1 MNDETSLRDETKK
14 DPETLEREINQT
26 RAEMNQTLDALERKL
41 TPGQLLDECLSFLG
55 KNTSEVAS
63 NLGNSIRENPV
74 PMMLTAI
81 GISWMMFSP
90 GRGASTKPYHDY
102 TGDADYGDNSYSS
115 EPGAL
120 SKTRDKIQAA
130 TESARSQLTSSK
142 DAVVETVNK
151 TATLAQ
157 SGAIRAREG
166 ISSLLQ
172 EQPLVIGA
180 LGVAL
185 GAAIGAALPSTE
197 QEDRLMGSVRDQT
210 LKEVTQR
217 GAEQYEHA
225 RETVKKAAEEVQ
237 DAVFGHTARQT

>member
-90 GRGASTKPYHDY
+90 GRGASTKPYDDY
-102 TGDADYGDNSYSS
+102 TGDADYGGNSYSS
-115 EPGAL
+115 EPGTL
-120 SKTRDKIQAA
+120 SKTRDKVQAA
-130 TESARSQLTSSK
+130 TESVRSQLTSSK
-142 DAVVETVNK
+142 DAVIETVNK

-237 DAVFGHTARQT
+237 DAVSGHTARQT